1 MAKKQRASRKPGWK
15 EALVVIAL
23 AVLLSLVRQMSTP
36 SYDMSS
42 IPDYDGTSAYTV
54 IDRNQP
60 SFTEDEYTTDS
71 YEYYSTPGGGLRKIA
86 GQRLAGAFL
95 SLYAHGDEQTSG
107 GQLCPHGIG
116 LSGQRR
122 LDLGRG
128 GRLRQPFLRQ
138 LQNCQ
143 RAEAAQPLGVFRCG
157 VQIKFF
163 LQLSRAD
170 DRHLLHT
177 ALL

>member
-1 MAKKQRASRKPGWK
+1 MVFASGVDLVGPVDLLQEHDPQQVMGKGHGGHGQPQIGLLFQRGVHPVGAAD
-15 EALVVIAL
+15 E
-23 AVLLSLVRQMSTP
+23 
-36 SYDMSS
+36 
-42 IPDYDGTSAYTV
+42 
-54 IDRNQP
+54 
-60 SFTEDEYTTDS
+60 EDDVS
-71 YEYYSTPGGGLRKIA
+71 GTPGGGLRKIA

-107 GQLCPHGIG
+107 RQLCPHGIG

-122 LDLGRG
+122 PDLGRG
-128 GRLRQPFLRQ
+128 GRFRQPFLRQ

-143 RAEAAQPLGVFRCG
+143 RAEAAQPLGVFRCS

-163 LQLSRAD
+163 LQLPRAD

>member
-1 MAKKQRASRKPGWK
+1 MSSLCGGGKFYARLRSAVKAGMMKSEKFSKGEKPWQKSNAHPGSGWK

-71 YEYYSTPGGGLRKIA
+71 YEYYSDLD
-86 GQRLAGAFL
+86 
-95 SLYAHGDEQTSG
+95 SLG
-107 GQLCPHGIG
+107 
-116 LSGQRR
+116 
-122 LDLGRG
+122 
-128 GRLRQPFLRQ
+128 
-138 LQNCQ
+138 
-143 RAEAAQPLGVFRCG
+143 RCG
-157 VQIKFF
+157 VTEACIGVDLMPTEERESISKVKPTGWVQNQYDFVDGKSLYSRCHLIGF
-163 LQLSRAD
+163 QL
-170 DRHLLHT
+170 T
-177 ALL
+177 II